1 MKETSEILGT
11 EKIWKLL
18 VRYSLPAIIGTTAT
32 SLYNIIDRIFI
43 GHGVGPLAIAGLALS
58 FPLMNLAAAFGAFV
72 GIGASVMVSIRL
84 GQKDKNGAALFLGNA
99 FILNIIIGSMYSI
112 IMLIFLDD
120 VLYIFGASND
130 TLPFTRDFMQ
140 IILAG
145 NIFTH
150 LYLGMNSIMRA
161 SGYPREAMIATLIT
175 IGVNIVLAPLLIF
188 GFQWGIR
195 GAATATV
202 AAQITGTIIVF
213 LHFLRPHST
222 VRFIRGCFKLK
233 LSVIRE
239 IFSIGISNFILL
251 ICASLVVMLV
261 NLGLGKYGGDFAI
274 GAFGVINSIASLFL
288 MIVLGFTQGMQPV
301 AGYNYGAR
309 NFQRVITVLNYSLI
323 AGSSITITGFLLMQ
337 LIPGVLAGMFT
348 SSYELIEISVNGMR
362 IYAAMFFLVGFQM
375 VVANYFQA
383 LGKAR
388 ISIFL
393 SLIRQA
399 LVLIPA
405 LLILPKFFG
414 LTGVWISA
422 PVSDFISSLLC
433 FIILRIQYPKLK
445 SMSLDFNH

>member
-1 MKETSEILGT
+1 MKETSETLGT

-43 GHGVGPLAIAGLALS
+43 GQGVGPLAIAGLALS
-58 FPLMNLAAAFGAFV
+58 FPLMNLAAAFGAFI

-112 IMLIFLDD
+112 IMLTFLDD
-120 VLYIFGASND
+120 ILYIFGASAD
-130 TLPFTRDFMQ
+130 TLPYARDFMQ

-150 LYLGMNSIMRA
+150 LYYGLNSIMRS
-161 SGYPREAMIATLIT
+161 SGYPRKAMNATLIT
-175 IGVNIVLAPLLIF
+175 IGINVILAPLLIF

-195 GAATATV
+195 GAAAATV
-202 AAQITGTIIVF
+202 LAQAAGTFVVF
-213 LHFLRPHST
+213 LHFLKQHSN

-233 LSVIRE
+233 CRVIEE
-239 IFSIGISNFILL
+239 IISIGSSNFIML
-251 ICASLVVMLV
+251 ISVSLVIMLV
-261 NLGLGKYGGDFAI
+261 NLGLEKHGGDFAI
-274 GAFGVINSIASLFL
+274 GAFGIINSISSLFI
-288 MIVLGFTQGMQPV
+288 MIVLGFTQGMQPI

-309 NFQRVITVLNYSLI
+309 NFHRVINVLKYSLI

-337 LIPGVLAGMFT
+337 AVPELLARMFT
-348 SSYELIEISVNGMR
+348 TSSELIEISAAGMR
-362 IYAAMFFLVGFQM
+362 IYSAMFFVVGFQI
-375 VVANYFQA
+375 VIANYFQA

-393 SLIRQA
+393 SLSRQA
-399 LVLIPA
+399 IVLIPA
-405 LLILPKFFG
+405 LLILPCFFG
-414 LTGVWISA
+414 LNGVWLSS
-422 PVSDFISSLLC
+422 PFSDLISSLLC
-433 FIILRIQYPKLK
+433 FIVLRIQFPKLK
-445 SMSLDFNH
+445 SLSADSNN